1 MSGQTDVRRAVEYE
15 RWSGGASPSAIAMR
29 WLAGSTASYLTNTA
43 LFRLKEQLDLDS
55 SMRLLDIGCGRAALT
70 RLLSGRVRPRQAAV
84 GVDISTTALRLAT
97 ADEHDRAP
105 ATRTRLARG
114 STAALPFRDGA
125 FTLVTCSYL
134 VRRLN
139 DVELRALLLEVRRV
153 LAPGGL
159 ALLWEIGPSGH
170 RGLDAWNARLLSTG
184 AGPVR
189 LRSVETLQR
198 HATAAG
204 FEFTRDAQL
213 RPFLFPPMPRASLL
227 FGRPPE
233 DWAGSETDAQ
243 PR

>member
-1 MSGQTDVRRAVEYE
+1 MSDRPDVRRAIEYE
-15 RWSGGASPSAIAMR
+15 RWFGGASPSAIAMR
-29 WLAGSTASYLTNTA
+29 WLAGSPACYLTNTA
-43 LFRLKEQLDLDS
+43 LFRLPEQLDLDR

-70 RLLSGRVRPRQAAV
+70 RLLSGRARPRQAPV
-84 GVDISTTALRLAT
+84 GIDVSPTALRLAT
-97 ADEHDRAP
+97 TDERDRAP
-105 ATRTRLARG
+105 ATRTRLARAT
-114 STAALPFRDGA
+114 TAALPFRDGA
-125 FTLVTCSYL
+125 FTLVTCGYL
-134 VRRLN
+134 VRRLD

-153 LAPGGL
+153 LEPGGL

-170 RGLDAWNARLLSTG
+170 RGLDAWNARLLSAG

-233 DWAGSETDAQ
+233 GWDGTEAEAQ